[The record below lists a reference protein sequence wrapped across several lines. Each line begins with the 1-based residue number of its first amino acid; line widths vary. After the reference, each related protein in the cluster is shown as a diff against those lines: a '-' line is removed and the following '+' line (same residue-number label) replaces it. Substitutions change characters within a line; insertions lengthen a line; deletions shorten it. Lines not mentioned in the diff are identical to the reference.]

1 MRKLFYYYYYYIYF
15 FYIEKE
21 FSSSLSVD
29 ILYVNEPFFQEVR
42 SESSPVPDT
51 FSNSGK

>member
-1 MRKLFYYYYYYIYF
+1 MRKLFYYYSF
-15 FYIEKE
+15 FITLKND
-21 FSSSLSVD
+21 FSSLISVD
-29 ILYVNEPFFQEVR
+29 ILYVNKPFFQEVR